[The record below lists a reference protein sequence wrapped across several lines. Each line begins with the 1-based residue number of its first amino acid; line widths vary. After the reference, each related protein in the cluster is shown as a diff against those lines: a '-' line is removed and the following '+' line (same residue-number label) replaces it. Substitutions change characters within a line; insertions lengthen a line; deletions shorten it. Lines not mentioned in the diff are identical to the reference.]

1 MLGSVGPERGLD
13 GRERSQG
20 QEAGQAGG
28 RLGLQPGVKP
38 REGVTAAGKGRELR
52 SEGVV
57 WGNRAHIP
65 AKKQGRAGQG
75 VGSEPVKV
83 TEWVRG
89 MVLGSKA
96 RRERG
101 RGLGQGCREDH
112 E

>member
-1 MLGSVGPERGLD
+1 M
-13 GRERSQG
+13 
-20 QEAGQAGG
+20 
-28 RLGLQPGVKP
+28 GLQPGVKP
-38 REGVTAAGKGRELR
+38 REGVTAVGKGKELR

-89 MVLGSKA
+89 TEVVIKLGSKA

-112 E
+112 V